1 MSTTVYQIVT
11 DRILAK
17 LSEGIIPWQKP
28 WDVEA
33 GAPKNLASKREYRGI
48 NSFLLGMSGFESP
61 YWMTYRQAQQFGAN
75 VRKGEKSTPVVFWK
89 QLDTTDKKTGDA
101 ISIPLLRYYNVF
113 NLAQIENLPAKYAP
127 PAVESADRVFNPI
140 QSAAALVDAM
150 PQRPQLVHGSTA
162 AYYRPSTD
170 TVSMPRPETF
180 VGSPEYYS
188 TLFHELAHST
198 GAAVRLNRPEI
209 TAGDISFGSHS
220 YGREEL
226 LAEMAAAFLCATA
239 GIEMTIDNSAAY
251 VQSWMRTIK
260 ADSKLL
266 VLAASGAQKAADFI
280 LNRSPVAVEA
290 DAE

>member
-17 LSEGIIPWQKP
+17 LSEGAIPWQKP
-28 WDVEA
+28 WNVEA
-33 GAPKNLASKREYRGI
+33 GAPKNLTSNRDYRGI

-61 YWMTYRQAQQFGAN
+61 YWMTYRQAQTYGAN

-89 QLDTTDKKTGDA
+89 QLETTDKKSGDA

-113 NLAQIENLPAKYAP
+113 NLSQVENMPEKYIP
-127 PAVESADRVFNPI
+127 KVDTIDREFNPI
-140 QSAAALVDAM
+140 SSAAALVDAM
-150 PQRPQLVHGSTA
+150 PQRPQIVHGSTA

-180 VGSPEYYS
+180 VGSQEYYS

-226 LAEMAAAFLCATA
+226 LAEMTAAFLCATA
-239 GIEMTIDNSAAY
+239 GIDMTIDNSAAY

-266 VLAASGAQKAADFI
+266 ILAASGAQKAADFI
-280 LNRSPVAVEA
+280 LNRSPVVVEA
-290 DAE
+290 E